1 VGPTRDYAIRISGLG
16 SGCLTKLGA
25 ALCLLLLLVYGMLW
39 SGTVQQIGGSDNYV
53 RQTPFLGPLTGALIV
68 AGDRPAGLYDRA
80 TQQAAQTLARGAE
93 VDAAHLRPFLDP
105 PPVALALAPLA
116 RAGLPYTLLFTAWA
130 VGATMAAGLCVGLLA
145 GRWPAPQGTPWLL
158 MLGCTSFLPLISSL
172 MLGQNAVLA
181 LLGWVGATVALK
193 GRRDALAGVAGALA
207 GLQPASAPALLLALL
222 VARRPRAAL
231 TMLAVWL
238 GAALALTP
246 LLGGDWA
253 ARYARFFWQE
263 QGGAQG
269 GAPVIALGA
278 GALAL
283 ALAAGAWSRWASPP
297 PGADLAAAWD
307 LRWALTLLAGLL
319 PVIALGVNA
328 LPLAIAPAWIIGTHV
343 ATGCLPAGAR
353 RFWLLWLWLG
363 YACGLAIALAPAA
376 YAPLGAV
383 WTAGA
388 LAGLCWT
395 LRAPGAGP
403 EWARDEAEERGA
415 GAPAL
420 DAG

>member
-1 VGPTRDYAIRISGLG
+1 VGPNGDYAIKSSGLG

-53 RQTPFLGPLTGALIV
+53 RQTSFLAPLTGALIV
-68 AGDRPAGLYDRA
+68 AGDRPRQLYDGA

-93 VDAAHLRPFLDP
+93 VDAGRLLPYLDP
-105 PPVALALAPLA
+105 PPVALALAPLT
-116 RAGLPYTLLFTAWA
+116 RAGLPYTILFTAWA
-130 VGATMAAGLCVGLLA
+130 VVTTTAAGLCVGLLA

-158 MLGCTSFLPLISSL
+158 MLACTSFLPLISSL
-172 MLGQNAVLA
+172 MLGQNAVPA

-193 GRRDALAGVAGALA
+193 GRRDWLAGAAGALA
-207 GLQPASAPALLLALL
+207 GLQPASAPALLLALM
-222 VARRPRAAL
+222 VARRPRAVLAL
-231 TMLAVWL
+231 LAVWL

-269 GAPVIALGA
+269 GAPVAVALAA

-283 ALAAGAWSRWASPP
+283 ALAAVTWTRRAS
-297 PGADLAAAWD
+297 ADLSATWD

-328 LPLAIAPAWIIGTHV
+328 LALAVAPAWIIGTHV
-343 ATGCLPAGAR
+343 ATGRLRAGVR
-353 RFWLLWLWLG
+353 LFWLLWLWLG
-363 YACGLAIALAPAA
+363 YAGGLAIALEPAA

-388 LAGLCWT
+388 VAALFWT
-395 LRAPGAGP
+395 LRAPAAAAERTREDAGERSGA
-403 EWARDEAEERGA
+403 
-415 GAPAL
+415 AL